1 MSKRKNANGM
11 GTTVKLDNG
20 RYRHTIT
27 VEMNSKGKAVRKS
40 ACGKTKIE
48 AIRNAEKKAEKYKQE
63 KMLVQDKITFVEL
76 ATKAID
82 NMLKTGQIREST
94 YIRKV
99 ETLKRLKPIHAIPIC
114 AMTEDDLDEF
124 FDSEIQAKISD
135 STISKDI
142 ALIRAT
148 FELAVKRK
156 IILPGENFT
165 LNYRKPKS
173 KKEKCP
179 VRALTREEQKALI
192 NQLNANNTPY
202 KDVMLLIMYTGLR
215 PGEALALNIED
226 IHLIERKL
234 YIMKTLSQ
242 DKDSNTVIIKATKTK
257 AGTRMVTLTA
267 VAVELLK
274 TVIGNRK
281 TGLLFSDDNGK
292 PIPVGKVR
300 YQLNQILIKNRI
312 TDFSVEGKIDLHSLR
327 HTYATRCFDAG
338 INPVIIQRQLGHK
351 NIETTLN
358 TYTSIFD
365 DKLIEGM
372 EELDDFLKNEGL

>member
-63 KMLVQDKITFVEL
+63 KLLVKDEITFVQL
-76 ATKAID
+76 ATKAVD
-82 NMLKTGQIREST
+82 NMLRTGQIREST
-94 YIRKV
+94 YTRKM
-99 ETLKRLKPIHAIPIC
+99 ETLKRLAPLHDIPIC

-124 FDSEIQAKISD
+124 FDSEIKAGISD
-135 STISKDI
+135 STMSKDI

-156 IILPGENFT
+156 TILSGENFT

-173 KKEKCP
+173 IQEKCP
-179 VRALTREEQKALI
+179 VRALTRDEQKLLI
-192 NQLNANNTPY
+192 DKLNENNTPY
-202 KDVMLLIMYTGLR
+202 KEVMLLIMYSGLR
-215 PGEALALNIED
+215 PGEALALNVDD
-226 IHLIERKL
+226 IHLNERKL
-234 YIMKTLSQ
+234 YITKTLSQ
-242 DKDSNTVIIKATKTK
+242 DKDSNTVVIKSTKTK

-281 TGLLFSDDNGK
+281 TGLLFADDKGK

-300 YQLNQILIKNRI
+300 YQLNKVIMKSRI
-312 TDFSVEGKIDLHSLR
+312 ADLSVEGKIDLHSLR

-338 INPVIIQRQLGHK
+338 INPVIVQKQLGHK
-351 NIETTLN
+351 NIQTTLN

-365 DKLIEGM
+365 EKLIEGM